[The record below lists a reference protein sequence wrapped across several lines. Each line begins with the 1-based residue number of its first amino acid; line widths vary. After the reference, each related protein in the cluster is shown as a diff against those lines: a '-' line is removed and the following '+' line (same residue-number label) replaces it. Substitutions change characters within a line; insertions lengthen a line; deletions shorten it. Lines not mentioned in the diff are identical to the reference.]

1 MASKIVNALEILK
14 DGKWH
19 TLAEIQEKLGI
30 SEEQIK
36 RTTEFLTEYE
46 FIISDEEKKRIKLNR
61 DAKKFLANTA
71 TV

>member
-19 TLAEIQEKLGI
+19 TLAEIRQKLGI
-30 SEEQIK
+30 NEEQIK

-46 FIISDEEKKRIKLNR
+46 FVISDEEKKRIKLNR